1 MTKKTKAC
9 ITKNELPNRN
19 SNSYRK
25 KWEIPSPA
33 LTPEAAAALLRP
45 CFLMMKLVPMNPLD
59 TRASMRPF
67 RFSVDRAITK
77 NRCFLQILDRFF
89 VFVFVFSFSSWMR
102 HERNTVPQIIIITC
116 FMIVA
121 WKTGKDRVW
130 TTTTLLSYTTCE
142 GPTSYF

>member
-1 MTKKTKAC
+1 
-9 ITKNELPNRN
+9 
-19 SNSYRK
+19 
-25 KWEIPSPA
+25 
-33 LTPEAAAALLRP
+33 
-45 CFLMMKLVPMNPLD
+45 
-59 TRASMRPF
+59 
-67 RFSVDRAITK
+67 
-77 NRCFLQILDRFF
+77 
-89 VFVFVFSFSSWMR
+89 MR